1 MNRFIAILICMTL
14 VGCASSSKLFDMS
27 NHERIDYLRG
37 YLAYEESEKDSIDP
51 HLTDGVTIFLL

>member
-1 MNRFIAILICMTL
+1 MDTPEHANEYDQGWNDAASGVPIADVCN
-14 VGCASSSKLFDMS
+14 S
-27 NHERIDYLRG
+27 DYLRG